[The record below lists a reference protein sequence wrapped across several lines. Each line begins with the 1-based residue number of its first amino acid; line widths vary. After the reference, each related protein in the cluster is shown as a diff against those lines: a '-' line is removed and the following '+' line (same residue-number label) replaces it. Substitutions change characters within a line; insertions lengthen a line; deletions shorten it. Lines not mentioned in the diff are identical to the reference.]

1 MQRYKNLLALV
12 AIQGANSVLPLLIF
26 PFLLATLGES
36 GYATVAVTEAVAL
49 LGLCIVIYSFD
60 VDAVPKAIKCKEN
73 NNFYG
78 LGEVFFSVLYARSLI
93 FIVVLCF
100 TWALNF
106 LIFNMNWY
114 LVIGWGAMIYGSVL
128 QSLWFYQ
135 AIEQNVVAAIAVIFS
150 RLASVVLIFYF
161 VISPED
167 SGLSVLIIGVGY
179 LLSGFFLLFYAT
191 SKFPAS
197 SFKIKST
204 SVFALLS
211 SGRHIF
217 TGNISV
223 VLFRGSSVVILSLFA
238 TDSAVSLYSL
248 AEKFTKCIQAIIRP
262 LNQFSYPR
270 LLRELEGDRRLINN
284 KFFVVLNHT
293 KYQLWGVLVIVLI
306 FMLFMILWGEKY
318 LSGIADF
325 KLYLIVQGVLLVSVF
340 FGVCNFM
347 FGTAG
352 LNNLGYERYYS
363 LLITSVGIISV
374 VVCIVFSSIFGAI
387 GAAIAFLLGEFMLFT
402 GVAKRYLRAKEE

>member
-1 MQRYKNLLALV
+1 MLRYKNLLGLV

-36 GYATVAVTEAVAL
+36 SYAAVVVTEAVAL

-78 LGEVFFSVLYARSLI
+78 LGEIFFSVLYARSLI

-100 TWALNF
+100 TWILNF

-114 LVIGWGAMIYGSVL
+114 FVIGWGAMIYGSVL

-150 RLASVVLIFYF
+150 RLASVALIFYF

-167 SGLSVLIIGVGY
+167 SELSVLIIGVGY

-191 SKFPAS
+191 SKFPAR
-197 SFKIKST
+197 SFKVKFT
-204 SVFALLS
+204 SVFELLS

-270 LLRELEGDRRLINN
+270 LLREFEGDRRLIN
-284 KFFVVLNHT
+284 KSFFTVLSHT
-293 KYQLWGVLVIVLI
+293 KYQLWILLGIVLF
-306 FMLFMILWGEKY
+306 FMFFMVFWGGRY
-318 LSGIADF
+318 LSGITDF
-325 KLYLIVQGVLLVSVF
+325 ELYLLVQAVLLVSVF

-352 LNNLGYERYYS
+352 LNNLGFERYYS
-363 LLITSVGIISV
+363 LLIVGVGVTSV
-374 VVCIVFSSIFGAI
+374 VVCMMLSSLFGAL
-387 GAAIAFLLGEFMLFT
+387 GAAIAFSLGEFLLFA
-402 GVAKRYLRAKEE
+402 GVAQRYLRVK